1 MTFGTGCGMI
11 SLVLRR
17 TAKDNKICASGSVGG
32 ARPCQGRGRG
42 FESRLALFSCKGI
55 SVRISLFCMKWAL
68 RGSNRIQKI
77 QFEVSE
83 DLKSSSVG
91 ANHWSPGP
99 IAPSRAFLYKG
110 ISVRISFFCMKKARN
125 GINVVCSIFLVTTL
139 WIVVFLLYYYE
150 YEKNRWCSMDVK
162 CFCFIERSLNAE

>member
-1 MTFGTGCGMI
+1 MLTKTIMSYI
-11 SLVLRR
+11 IILVTEEVTR
-17 TAKDNKICASGSVGG
+17 KCASGSVGG

-68 RGSNRIQKI
+68 RGSNRIQRI

-99 IAPSRAFLYKG
+99 IAPSRAFL
-110 ISVRISFFCMKKARN
+110 RLWARN
-125 GINVVCSIFLVTTL
+125 GINVVCSIFSVTTL
-139 WIVVFLLYYYE
+139 WITIFLLYYYE
-150 YEKNRWCSMDVK
+150 YEKIDDIQWMSNV
-162 CFCFIERSLNAE
+162 FAL

>member
-55 SVRISLFCMKWAL
+55 SDRISLFAWNEPWRAQ
-68 RGSNRIQKI
+68 NRIHRI
-77 QFEVSE
+77 LFEVSE
-83 DLKSSSVG
+83 DIKSSSVG
-91 ANHWSPGP
+91 ANHWSPRP
-99 IAPSRAFLYKG
+99 IAPSRAFLCKG
-110 ISVRISFFCMKKARN
+110 ISFFCMKKARN

-139 WIVVFLLYYYE
+139 WIVFFLLYYYE
-150 YEKNRWCSMDVK
+150 YEKNRWCSIDVK